1 MFSLNIMV
9 HFLPYFSKG
18 LSETETNAKDTAL
31 LEKIKAKEQKIQNM
45 QEENR
50 RIYMK
55 EASQPGKL

>member
-1 MFSLNIMV
+1 
-9 HFLPYFSKG
+9 
-18 LSETETNAKDTAL
+18 LSETETNAKDTAI

-55 EASQPGKL
+55 EASQPGTVMNLLFSLIT